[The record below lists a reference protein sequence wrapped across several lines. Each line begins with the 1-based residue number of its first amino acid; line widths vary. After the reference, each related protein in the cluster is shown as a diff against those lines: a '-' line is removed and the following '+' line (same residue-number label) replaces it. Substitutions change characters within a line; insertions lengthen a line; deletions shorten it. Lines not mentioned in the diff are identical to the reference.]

1 MADGYL
7 NFDTKIDGKG
17 FSSGVSKLGSL
28 AKGGL
33 KVLGTAVA
41 GVTTAM
47 GAGIAAGIK
56 YNATIEQYTTSFEVM
71 TGSADKAAKIVE
83 RLKEIGAKTP
93 FEMTGLADTTQLLM
107 NYGLTADD
115 AISKMMMLGDI
126 SQGNADK
133 MNRIAMA
140 YGQMSSA
147 GKVCLEDVKQMIE
160 AGFNPLQEISES
172 TGESMASLY
181 DRISKGTL
189 TVDEITASME
199 RATSAGGKYYQSMEK
214 QSQTFSGMISTLK
227 DNAMQ
232 LLGDVVEPICT
243 AMTDELLPAAI
254 KAIEDLQKVFEKD
267 GLKGLM
273 ESGGAIIANF
283 LTGMMKQLP
292 SLVDGAV
299 QILNSFVEGL
309 NSNIDSLVSA
319 GTQIVQT
326 LCTGLLQTIPQIL
339 SLGMQS
345 IASFAAGISKML
357 PQLIPVA
364 IQCIKTL
371 TDTLTANI
379 EQIISAGIE
388 LIVSLAEGIGQAIPQ
403 LIPLAVDCVLTL
415 VEGLINNIGELVS
428 AGIDLLTALVEGIG
442 EAIPLLLA
450 KAPVIIIEFIGA
462 IVAQLPKLIA
472 LGPKLIIALAKG
484 VIEGIGNLLK
494 AAVTAIGKF
503 TDKFKNVNWASV
515 GTAIIRGIAG
525 GITGAAGFIVGAAK
539 RAAKKALNAAKNFL
553 GIHSPSTVFRD
564 EVGKYMAQGMGVG
577 FEENVP
583 VDDMQDSIEQS
594 VNQMKTVAI
603 EETSQKSPMVQRLQH
618 AANPDDDGDGDGGVY
633 EIHVHTHIGAKEV
646 AEETAVFN
654 DEELGKRSK
663 RKERGNA
670 G

>member
-357 PQLIPVA
+357 PQLIP
-364 IQCIKTL
+364 
-371 TDTLTANI
+371 
-379 EQIISAGIE
+379 
-388 LIVSLAEGIGQAIPQ
+388 
-403 LIPLAVDCVLTL
+403 LAVDCVLTL
-415 VEGLINNIGELVS
+415 AEGLINNIGELVS

-564 EVGKYMAQGMGVG
+564 EVGKYMAQGMGIG

-594 VNQMKTVAI
+594 VNKMKTVAM
-603 EETSQKSPMVQRLQH
+603 EETSQKSPMVQRLQY

-654 DEELGKRSK
+654 DEELGKRNK